1 MVFFTLYLSVVIIL
15 LVLYFIIELAE
26 EDNRKMAD
34 NEHEESNKE
43 PPIYMD
49 MSVLKSKSQPN
60 TPTKPTAYSINNRTF
75 YDEERT
81 SDEYIEFSLHAERL
95 SNLANRELFSADM
108 LDSDTDTQI
117 MYCDS
122 PDLVD
127 NKPLFDE
134 ELPIVV
140 QEISHGYVINSNV
153 YLTYEQWNTLTPVDA
168 VLVKCVACDMY
179 TDKHSTGHH
188 IKSEPHQNQLS
199 MYKPLARFELS
210 ITRKIREIYHCAV
223 CNEAFYLNEN
233 NDHHSSKSH
242 EGNLLSA
249 VNKVTDIE
257 IDCGVNGENSDN
269 DRNKNNDCY
278 HFKHGNRI
286 NDSFNNGKSN
296 YAAAMKIYRKNS
308 NTSEEYEGD
317 SEYDYSNDEL
327 DIFWDTPHEDAQTGN
342 SYATALKKPKVY
354 NMPTFLETKIGDKK
368 VKVKFD
374 SWHMLISPKVNRL
387 YCMVCR
393 EYIHIRSK
401 AEHCY
406 DANHLIKLENCKVLT
421 HFGDYLIREIDDKFY
436 HCGHCNNLLL
446 INDTKDHIEKRHS
459 KFNKN
464 AKNNNNDSQIN
475 DDADKLKNVPVANSV
490 NENNSN
496 GGTVNNINDNKPN
509 GNGFND
515 KLNDAKAITFN
526 DNKENNAPNRMQWNN
541 PIFKDMLTQDIFLNM
556 FGYKISIPL
565 LSYHVICKRPQDFY
579 CGLCNFICTADI
591 VVQHIYSVSHIQQLT
606 RTPFIVPFNYN
617 LIRAIRE
624 ALHCA
629 ICNLPVAAGYIYAH
643 LNELQHIGLL
653 QKALSPKLEQ
663 AAIAPIAGPAKEPQ
677 KHEPEQK
684 ITSDKEKEVKT
695 EITKAKMETK
705 QAKTEATK
713 VKTEITK
720 IETTE
725 SVKDELES
733 LASDMTADVDLNES
747 VDSVF
752 DIEDYV
758 YVKLGNKYFRISLL
772 SYNSLVYTGCED
784 FYCFICSVNVSEDD
798 LKTHVDSRSH
808 MDSLKKCP
816 FLVMEGGLLRQI
828 FLKYHCGV
836 CNVIITRDCLK
847 IHMKWQPHV
856 ELVALQNKITKKMRR
871 NDLNSGMRM
880 YVGNT
885 QKETIYLNEKEP
897 KIKVLFKVK
906 FEEETTIEKKMKI
919 IIVNGDVLK
928 LNFDNWNGVA
938 AAQNG
943 LKCQLCQMEF
953 AEGDLANHVNS
964 QVHKDFLSC
973 KVFKREYLSDLLREI
988 DDTTLHCVIC
998 NTDVA
1003 NKKPVATQHIEGKKH
1018 KKNYDTIRAVSS
1030 TTNAYTDC
1038 DDDVLQL

>member
-26 EDNRKMAD
+26 EDNKKMAD

-60 TPTKPTAYSINNRTF
+60 TPSKPTAYSINNRTF

-122 PDLVD
+122 PDLV
-127 NKPLFDE
+127 E
-134 ELPIVV
+134 ETN
-140 QEISHGYVINSNV
+140 G
-153 YLTYEQWNTLTPVDA
+153 
-168 VLVKCVACDMY
+168 
-179 TDKHSTGHH
+179 
-188 IKSEPHQNQLS
+188 
-199 MYKPLARFELS
+199 LADQS
-210 ITRKIREIYHCAV
+210 
-223 CNEAFYLNEN
+223 
-233 NDHHSSKSH
+233 
-242 EGNLLSA
+242 
-249 VNKVTDIE
+249 
-257 IDCGVNGENSDN
+257 
-269 DRNKNNDCY
+269 
-278 HFKHGNRI
+278 
-286 NDSFNNGKSN
+286 
-296 YAAAMKIYRKNS
+296 
-308 NTSEEYEGD
+308 
-317 SEYDYSNDEL
+317 
-327 DIFWDTPHEDAQTGN
+327 
-342 SYATALKKPKVY
+342 
-354 NMPTFLETKIGDKK
+354 
-368 VKVKFD
+368 
-374 SWHMLISPKVNRL
+374 
-387 YCMVCR
+387 
-393 EYIHIRSK
+393 
-401 AEHCY
+401 
-406 DANHLIKLENCKVLT
+406 
-421 HFGDYLIREIDDKFY
+421 
-436 HCGHCNNLLL
+436 
-446 INDTKDHIEKRHS
+446 
-459 KFNKN
+459 
-464 AKNNNNDSQIN
+464 
-475 DDADKLKNVPVANSV
+475 
-490 NENNSN
+490 
-496 GGTVNNINDNKPN
+496 
-509 GNGFND
+509 
-515 KLNDAKAITFN
+515 
-526 DNKENNAPNRMQWNN
+526 
-541 PIFKDMLTQDIFLNM
+541 
-556 FGYKISIPL
+556 
-565 LSYHVICKRPQDFY
+565 
-579 CGLCNFICTADI
+579 
-591 VVQHIYSVSHIQQLT
+591 
-606 RTPFIVPFNYN
+606 
-617 LIRAIRE
+617 IRE

-663 AAIAPIAGPAKEPQ
+663 AAIAPIAVPAKEPQ

-695 EITKAKMETK
+695 EITKAKTETK

-713 VKTEITK
+713 LKTETKEVKTEITK

-747 VDSVF
+747 ADSVF

-784 FYCFICSVNVSEDD
+784 FYCFICSVNVTEDD

-816 FLVMEGGLLRQI
+816 FLVMEGVLLRQI

-836 CNVIITRDCLK
+836 CNVIITRECLK

-871 NDLNSGMRM
+871 NDLNSGMKM

-964 QVHKDFLSC
+964 QVHKDFLTC
-973 KVFKREYLSDLLREI
+973 KVFKREYWSDLLREI

-1003 NKKPVATQHIEGKKH
+1003 NKKPVATEHIEGKKH